1 MNDQYAELYS
11 SYQWLVPSQFNIAQA
26 CLHRWAENSHEG
38 RRTAIYTEDEL
49 GNVDAW
55 SFSRLSETSNR
66 LANGLLR
73 MGVQPGDRVGIAMG
87 QRPETVAS
95 FMAIF
100 SVGAVATPLPS
111 SLEARG
117 IEACMRDAEAR
128 VALVDTIAGPDL
140 LQAHLNY
147 PELSQIVGLGFQ
159 HDNIIP
165 WRTLLARQPDSFK
178 PLPLSASRPALL
190 LYGSSGS
197 NTSRGVLL
205 SHGALIGSLPGF
217 VASQNWFPAMA
228 GAFWSPVDWMSAA
241 GLMSALLPALYFGCP
256 VVAALGRFSGLRAF
270 EILNRYSVTHA
281 YFSAAQLT
289 QMIDDTSLSAPPA
302 TPPRAIAFDGA
313 GNDNQTLYRWCEQH
327 LGKAPNIV
335 LGVAEAQLIVG
346 NSQNKWPAMAG
357 SIGRPYPGHL
367 VTVLDSKGLPC
378 PAEVAG
384 ELAVNRYDINGHPDP
399 ALFQGYWKDPAATQ
413 ARFAGDWWLTGIKAK
428 VDRLGNFWRVPSE
441 AAAIQSPV

>member
-49 GNVDAW
+49 GNVDTW

-100 SVGAVATPLPS
+100 GVGAVAVPLPS

-117 IEACMRDAEAR
+117 IEACMRHAKAR

-165 WRTLLARQPDSFK
+165 WRTLLARQPETFR
-178 PLPLSASRPALL
+178 PLPLSSSRPA
-190 LYGSSGS
+190 
-197 NTSRGVLL
+197 VLVYNFKQNAPQGIVL
-205 SHGALIGSLPGF
+205 AHSALIGSLPGF
-217 VASQNWFPAMA
+217 VASQNWFPVMA
-228 GAFWSPVDWMSAA
+228 GSFWSPVDWMTAP
-241 GLMSALLPALYFGCP
+241 GLLAALLPALYFGRP
-256 VVAALGRFSGLRAF
+256 VVATLGRFSSPRAL
-270 EILNRYSVTHA
+270 ETLQRYKVTHA
-281 YFSAAQLT
+281 YFSAGQLSQLIDEAQQAPVPQQLSLRALA
-289 QMIDDTSLSAPPA
+289 IDGSST
-302 TPPRAIAFDGA
+302 
-313 GNDNQTLYRWCEQH
+313 DNQALYQCCEQY
-327 LGKAPNIV
+327 LGIAPNIV
-335 LGVAEAQLIVG
+335 LGVPEAQLVLG
-346 NSQNKWPAMAG
+346 NSQQKWPAVPG
-357 SIGRPYPGHL
+357 SLGRPFPGHL
-367 VTVLDSKGLPC
+367 ITVLDSKGLPC
-378 PAEVAG
+378 PADVAG
-384 ELAVNRYDINGHPDP
+384 ELAINRYDINGHPDP
-399 ALFQGYWKDPAATQ
+399 SLFQGYWNDPVATEE
-413 ARFAGDWWLTGIKAK
+413 RYSGDWWMTGIRAQ
-428 VDRLGNFWRVPSE
+428 VDRNGNFWLVPPDP
-441 AAAIQSPV
+441 AIQSP